1 MLNFSQNAEMH
12 LILRANLMKND
23 FENFK
28 FLQGTPRLNEKLL
41 ELHHLEKKCNLKI
54 RVAMYGKIDL
64 KLYCKV
70 HHLNYVLH

>member
-1 MLNFSQNAEMH
+1 MH

-28 FLQGTPRLNEKLL
+28 FLQGTPRLNEKRLDLL
-41 ELHHLEKKCNLKI
+41 KEKKCNLKI
-54 RVAMYGKIDL
+54 RVAMHGKIDL

-70 HHLNYVLH
+70 HHLNYVWH

>member
-1 MLNFSQNAEMH
+1 MH

-28 FLQGTPRLNEKLL
+28 FLQGTPRLNEKRLDLL
-41 ELHHLEKKCNLKI
+41 KEKKCNLKI

-70 HHLNYVLH
+70 YHLNYVWH